1 MHARGPPPHM
11 FHMHIVMHVTTFAP
25 RCYSL
30 PVCITMSDVDKLLAE
45 LLSDEDS
52 EVNGCAL
59 QTYSCM
65 PGSR

>member
-1 MHARGPPPHM
+1 
-11 FHMHIVMHVTTFAP
+11 MHIVMHVTPFAP
-25 RCYSL
+25 RCCSL